1 MTTPS
6 AGAWLSA
13 ARGAATTMP
22 TATAATSA
30 WLAQLRS
37 EGRFI
42 SSSRNRRPPY
52 EGPHGSMSRRTDGYI
67 PVRSDSR
74 EVNEATSVDSG
85 QVRGEREDR
94 RDTRPV
100 DAGIA
105 IVALVVVA
113 AAALRPLLNHL
124 LDRPA
129 IAHWATV
136 FVAIAVQAMPFL
148 VLGVVISAAV
158 AAFVPAGFLPRALPR
173 RPALAV
179 PVAAAAGAALPAAA
193 LAFLLSAPAINP
205 VVLTATAVAFPG
217 RPAVM
222 VARLVASL
230 LTSTIVGL
238 VWAWTGRDELLERAR
253 RRSVEQGPPL
263 AVLVSTAQHDLLQA
277 GGFLIVGAA
286 TAATLQTVVPRSI
299 LDAVAGAGPLAL
311 LALAGLAVVMAIC
324 SEADAFVAASLT
336 QFSLTARL
344 AFMVV
349 GPMVDVKL
357 IALQAGT
364 FGRRFAL
371 RFAPLTL
378 VVALVCSAVV
388 GRWLL

>member
-13 ARGAATTMP
+13 ARGAATTTP
-22 TATAATSA
+22 TAAASA

-74 EVNEATSVDSG
+74 EVNEAPSVDSG

-136 FVAIAVQAMPFL
+136 FVAIA
-148 VLGVVISAAV
+148 
-158 AAFVPAGFLPRALPR
+158 
-173 RPALAV
+173 
-179 PVAAAAGAALPAAA
+179 
-193 LAFLLSAPAINP
+193 
-205 VVLTATAVAFPG
+205 
-217 RPAVM
+217 
-222 VARLVASL
+222 
-230 LTSTIVGL
+230 
-238 VWAWTGRDELLERAR
+238 
-253 RRSVEQGPPL
+253 
-263 AVLVSTAQHDLLQA
+263 
-277 GGFLIVGAA
+277 
-286 TAATLQTVVPRSI
+286 
-299 LDAVAGAGPLAL
+299 
-311 LALAGLAVVMAIC
+311 
-324 SEADAFVAASLT
+324 
-336 QFSLTARL
+336 
-344 AFMVV
+344 
-349 GPMVDVKL
+349 
-357 IALQAGT
+357 
-364 FGRRFAL
+364 
-371 RFAPLTL
+371 
-378 VVALVCSAVV
+378 
-388 GRWLL
+388 